1 MFGKPEWFV
10 TKTSGWALKPAHW
23 QGWIYTLTW
32 AFVVVGPF
40 LFLALRSQFLEAGV
54 WITTAMAGFT
64 WDTRDILRQMK
75 QRTEVEEFFYIGEN
89 GGHEAETENHEL
101 RVKT

>member
-1 MFGKPEWFV
+1 
-10 TKTSGWALKPAHW
+10 
-23 QGWIYTLTW
+23 
-32 AFVVVGPF
+32 
-40 LFLALRSQFLEAGV
+40 
-54 WITTAMAGFT
+54 
-64 WDTRDILRQMK
+64 MK